1 MTAKFN
7 ERLIAYLA
15 LFSGLSLSVVAE
27 YYSIVGL
34 TAIFPTA
41 VVPVVIM
48 GIVLGLGKIVGTVW
62 LKQNWSIAPF
72 TVKAYLITAI
82 LTLMFI
88 TSMGIFGFLSRAHLE
103 QTVPTGDVVA
113 KIALIDEQIR
123 VEKENIDEYRKSL
136 AQLDSQVDQR
146 LSRSTDGRGAERS
159 VQIRRQQQSE
169 RSQLQKSIAS
179 AQNNIARLNSEKA
192 PLAADLRKVEA
203 EVGPIKYIAQFV
215 YGNADAA
222 LLEKAVTWVIIILI
236 VVFDPLALILLLA
249 SQISFQNL
257 RKIAQNN
264 DPVPDP
270 EPQVVPREEAIATP
284 PVETSAK
291 EDGSI
296 LDKHPYLLKK
306 FSHFPNL
313 TPLVYLPSKEEA
325 EWEQWKETGDI
336 PADEVT
342 TVTTG
347 SIESIRLKDDVK
359 RFGYSAQGDLVKVAG
374 RVYNKDDFEK
384 IMGSSYVQNEEQSQG
399 GLWQKISQAEYEKT
413 AVQKNTTK

>member
-146 LSRSTDGRGAERS
+146 LSRSIDSRGAERS

-257 RKIAQNN
+257 RKTAHTT

-270 EPQVVPREEAIATP
+270 EPEVVPREEAIVSP
-284 PVETSAK
+284 PDEALVK
-291 EDGSI
+291 EESI

-306 FSHFPNL
+306 FSHFSNL
-313 TPLVYLPSKEEA
+313 EPLVFKPSKEEA
-325 EWEQWKETGDI
+325 EWQQWKETGDI
-336 PADEVT
+336 PTEEVM

-347 SIESIRLKDDVK
+347 SIEAIRLKDDVK
-359 RFGYSAQGDLVKVAG
+359 KFGYSAQGDLVKVAG
-374 RVYNKDDFEK
+374 RVYHKDDFEK
-384 IMGSSYVQNEEQSQG
+384 IMESSYVQNEEQSQG
-399 GLWQKISQAEYEKT
+399 GLWKKISQAEYEKT
-413 AVQKNTTK
+413 IAQKNLNK